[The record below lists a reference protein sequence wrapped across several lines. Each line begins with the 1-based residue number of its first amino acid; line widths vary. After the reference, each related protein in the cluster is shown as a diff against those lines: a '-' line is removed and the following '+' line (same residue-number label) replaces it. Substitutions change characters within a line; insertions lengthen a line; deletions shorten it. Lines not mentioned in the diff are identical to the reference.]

1 MNKSLAL
8 KKTIWAATVL
18 CLLAALSCSAYA
30 SKGGGGGSK
39 NNGGGAVESS
49 SVSDS
54 LIGTVGGEAYGL
66 SLEVNGLRGL
76 LSSLSGLS
84 VDLGPFPYVSLA
96 PYGGFDAE
104 TLLRLNLLDL
114 VQSKTL
120 STITAGGVG
129 TAKAGAMS
137 VSSIEHLNLLGGLIR
152 ADLLQSICSSYAN
165 GEQANSDATT
175 TLGNLWISGKKIS
188 LSAPPNT
195 RVDLV
200 SGLTKLGTVVINEQK
215 QTGDGVN
222 SSGIT
227 SNVLRVSLR
236 KSLLSLLDG
245 EIIVSSAQCGVHAR
259 KVGAEEPPVDPDPE
273 ASGFV
278 TGGGRI
284 GSGSD
289 FATFGFNARPGKGQL
304 QYNDHATGMKVHGST
319 ITDFEIQGNCAI
331 FSGSA
336 RVDNQDGVDF
346 TVEACDYGEPG
357 INNDTFSIEL
367 DTGYSKSGVLTGGNI
382 QLH

>member
-1 MNKSLAL
+1 MLAG
-8 KKTIWAATVL
+8 
-18 CLLAALSCSAYA
+18 LSCTAYA
-30 SKGGGGGSK
+30 SQTGGS
-39 NNGGGAVESS
+39 ESKVVG
-49 SVSDS
+49 SVK
-54 LIGTVGGEAYGL
+54 GEAYGL
-66 SLEVNGLRGL
+66 SLELDGLSGVL
-76 LSSLSGLS
+76 GSSSGLS
-84 VDLGPFPYVSLA
+84 VDLGPFPYVKLA

-104 TLLRLNLLDL
+104 TLLRVNLLDL
-114 VQSKTL
+114 AISRTL
-120 STITAGGVG
+120 STMTAGGVG
-129 TAKAGAMS
+129 SAKAGAMS
-137 VSSIEHLNLLGGLIR
+137 VSSIKNINLLNGLIR

-188 LSAPPNT
+188 LSTPPNT

-227 SNVLRVSLR
+227 SNVLRVRLR

-245 EIIVSSAQCGVHAR
+245 EIVVSSAQCGVNAR
-259 KVGAEEPPVDPDPE
+259 KVGIEEPPVDPDPE

-319 ITDFEIQGNCAI
+319 ITDFEIRGNCAV

-336 RVDNQDGVDF
+336 RVDNQDGVGF
-346 TVEACDYGEPG
+346 AVEACDHGEPG